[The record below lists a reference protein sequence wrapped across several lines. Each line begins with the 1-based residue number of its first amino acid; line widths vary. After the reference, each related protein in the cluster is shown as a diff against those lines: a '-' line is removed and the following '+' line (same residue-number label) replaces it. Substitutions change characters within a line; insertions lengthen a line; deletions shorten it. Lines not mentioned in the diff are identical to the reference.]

1 MAKKSVKQPPRS
13 SEVESFLAGLQHPL
27 KQEILLLR
35 DIILDAAPGIGESIK
50 WNVPSFRTSDHFAT
64 FHIRAEDSVH
74 VVLHL
79 GVKARP
85 DAKVKSGVKDPGSL
99 LQWRSADR
107 AIVTFHNR
115 DDVESRRDAF
125 SQIVRQWV
133 KFV

>member
-1 MAKKSVKQPPRS
+1 VAKRS
-13 SEVESFLAGLQHPL
+13 EKKPARSGEVESFLADLQHPL
-27 KQEILLLR
+27 KPEILQLR
-35 DIILDAAPGIGESIK
+35 DIILGAAPGIAESIK
-50 WNVPSFRTSDHFAT
+50 WNVPSFSTSDYFAT
-64 FHIRAEDSVH
+64 FHLRAEDSVH

-85 DAKVKSGVKDPGSL
+85 DAKVKHGVKDPGSL

-115 DDVESRRDAF
+115 DDVEKRRDAF
-125 SQIVRQWV
+125 SQIVKQWV